1 MLVGVVDQATDTF
14 HYASAGAPASMVWQP
29 HDETPEFGDSSGL
42 PVGILASARY
52 QNRDL
57 ALPLGGRLFLY
68 SDGASELWTSDDT
81 VLGEEGLL
89 ELVQR
94 HMHQPDDNRFL
105 DGVLDS
111 LAELGSFND
120 DVTALVLTR
129 RT

>member
-1 MLVGVVDQATDTF
+1 
-14 HYASAGAPASMVWQP
+14 MVWQP

-89 ELVQR
+89 EIVQS

-105 DGVLDS
+105 NGVLDS
-111 LAELGSFND
+111 LAALGSFND

>member
-1 MLVGVVDQATDTF
+1 MLVGVVDTDTNSF
-14 HYASAGAPASMVWQP
+14 HYASAGAPAPMVWQP
-29 HDETPEFGDSSGL
+29 GSKVPEFGDSSGL
-42 PVGILASARY
+42 PVGILSSARY

-68 SDGASELWTSDDT
+68 SDGASELWTSEDT

-89 ELVQR
+89 ELV
-94 HMHQPDDNRFL
+94 MHQMHEPNDDLFL
-105 DGVLDS
+105 SGVLG
-111 LAELGSFND
+111 ELTALGAFND